1 MMKGPVKGPF
11 FCQQINLWATQWSR
25 DMNANSKGFTLVELM
40 IVVAI
45 MAIIAAVA
53 MPLYTGYIRTA
64 RIGALVDSIAT
75 IEVFQEDFRLR
86 TGNYQAG
93 AYAGGPNAG
102 LWRLVGS
109 RRATTARRTP
119 SLSRVPPMT

>member
-1 MMKGPVKGPF
+1 
-11 FCQQINLWATQWSR
+11 
-25 DMNANSKGFTLVELM
+25 MNARSKGFTLIELM

-102 LWRLVGS
+102 LVALGWQPQSDDGTTYTITVAGS
-109 RRATTARRTP
+109 TYDVTATDTAGTTVCRRFPAK
-119 SLSRVPPMT
+119 VDCF